1 MKRLSSFLFFVRKPD
16 GPRRFPLLKNW
27 HNLPQNISFGYR
39 VFSSGG
45 ESASGGVPP
54 LCIALRALQTLFRGL
69 HVGEDQFKVN
79 NLNITDWVNLT
90 RYVMNVVVMKYAH
103 YFRNGIHFSYVRQKL
118 ISQSLALGCAL
129 YKPCD

>member
-45 ESASGGVPP
+45 ESAPGGVPP

-79 NLNITDWVNLT
+79 KLNIAHGINLS
-90 RYVMNVVVMKYAH
+90 RNMVHIIVMKYAH
-103 YFRNGIHFSYVRQKL
+103 HLRDSVHLANMRQEL
-118 ISQSLALGCAL
+118 IS
-129 YKPCD
+129 